1 MAGGIRAIKDRI
13 RSVANTSKVTRAM
26 ELVAASKMRRAT
38 DRALQSRPYA
48 DRMTSVLSEIADA
61 LGSTQGESVHPLLT
75 TRTVNNGV
83 YIHRLL
89 FQVWH
94 SEAAT
99 RPQQG
104 R

>member
-1 MAGGIRAIKDRI
+1 MAGGIRAIKERI

-61 LGSTQGESVHPLLT
+61 LGSTQGESVHSLLT
-75 TRTVNNGV
+75 LSL
-83 YIHRLL
+83 IHI
-89 FQVWH
+89 
-94 SEAAT
+94 
-99 RPQQG
+99 
-104 R
+104 